1 MQICV
6 LALSF
11 FVRDEGEISMYP
23 IEINGRIESYL
34 LPQQTQHIDYLMT
47 VYNEHVPPKKEDYE
61 NFS

>member
-1 MQICV
+1 
-6 LALSF
+6 
-11 FVRDEGEISMYP
+11 MYP